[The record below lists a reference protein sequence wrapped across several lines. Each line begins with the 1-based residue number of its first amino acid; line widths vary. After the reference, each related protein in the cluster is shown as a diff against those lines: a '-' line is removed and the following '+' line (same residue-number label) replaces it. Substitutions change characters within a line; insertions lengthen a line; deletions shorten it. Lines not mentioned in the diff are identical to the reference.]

1 MIILGEQTD
10 TFWNFKEK
18 EFLIPI
24 EIKNKEKYSY
34 DLANIDNSWTGRLD
48 ATLANTFIM
57 EAQKLL
63 VNSIKLFELGY
74 FDCAYYSLR
83 ESIEVST
90 TMIYLSDLSDRERKE
105 ALENWKEIKNF
116 PMQSQML
123 KHLKEYGKIYK
134 DIKEQMSGFF
144 TELFDISQK
153 LNKKVHKQGLRNLY
167 VSRNYFVNFRDDSS
181 EKYLKEF
188 EYFLKKC
195 IMVVAIMRL
204 SIDPFP
210 ILLSDIEIY
219 LRTDDTL
226 TEPYTDDFI
235 EEYIGQENVECYK
248 HTQIYKSYYDY
259 FMKKEKK
266 LQSVANIIK
275 FQFVDIN
282 KRDEIFSQLH
292 LLREFDVIAVK
303 LIFFNEKIY
312 KIYTYDGLLFY
323 HTNRMNANDSIGFDS
338 RIFLEFKK
346 LDYVFNIPYNRSY
359 ISIIKVKEDEWFIEH
374 RNEFNESEISKL
386 KGLEKEFDTIYK

>member
-1 MIILGEQTD
+1 MEELAN

-18 EFLIPI
+18 EFLKPI
-24 EIKNKEKYSY
+24 EIKNKEKYSH
-34 DLANIDNSWTGRLD
+34 DLANIDRSWTGRLD
-48 ATLANTFIM
+48 ATLANTFII

-63 VNSIKLFELGY
+63 VNSIALFELGY

-90 TMIYLSDLSDRERKE
+90 TMIYLSDLSDREGEK
-105 ALENWKEIKNF
+105 ALKNWKELRNF

-123 KHLKEYGKIYK
+123 KHLKEYGNIYR
-134 DIKEQMSGFF
+134 DIKEQMSNFF

-153 LNKKVHKQGLRNLY
+153 LNKKVHKQGLRNFY
-167 VSRNYFVNFRDDSS
+167 VSRNHPISFKDRSS
-181 EKYLKEF
+181 EIYLKEF

-210 ILLSDIEIY
+210 LLLADAEIY

-226 TEPYTDDFI
+226 TEPYENDFI
-235 EEYIGQENVECYK
+235 EEYIGKENIECYK

-259 FMKKEKK
+259 FMQKEKK
-266 LQSVANIIK
+266 FQSVANIVK
-275 FQFVDIN
+275 FQYIDSD
-282 KRDEIFSQLH
+282 KEKEIFSQLH
-292 LLREFDVIAVK
+292 LLREFDLIAVK
-303 LIFFNEKIY
+303 LIFLNEKIY
-312 KIYTYDGLLFY
+312 KIYTYNGLLFY
-323 HTNRMNANDSIGFDS
+323 YTNRMNERDGIGFDS

-346 LDYVFNIPYNRSY
+346 LDYMFNIPYNKSY
-359 ISIIKVKEDEWFIEH
+359 ISIIKIKKDEWFMEH
-374 RNEFNESEISKL
+374 RNKFDETEISRL
-386 KGLEKEFDTIYK
+386 KELEKEFNN

>member
-1 MIILGEQTD
+1 MTEQTD
-10 TFWNFKEK
+10 TLWKFKEQ

-34 DLANIDNSWTGRLD
+34 DLANIDRSWTGRLD

-63 VNSIKLFELGY
+63 VNSIALFELGY

-90 TMIYLSDLSDRERKE
+90 TMIYLSDLSDSEREE
-105 ALENWKEIKNF
+105 ALKNWKEIKNF

-123 KHLKEYGKIYK
+123 KHLKEYGNIYR

-153 LNKKVHKQGLRNLY
+153 LNKKVHKQGFRNFY
-167 VSRNYFVNFRDDSS
+167 FSRNHPINFKDKSS
-181 EKYLKEF
+181 EIYLKEF

-210 ILLSDIEIY
+210 ILLADTEIY

-226 TEPYTDDFI
+226 TEAYTDDFI
-235 EEYIGQENVECYK
+235 EEYIGKENIECYK

-259 FMKKEKK
+259 FMQKDKK
-266 LQSVANIIK
+266 LQSVANIVK
-275 FQFVDIN
+275 FQCIDIE
-282 KRDEIFSQLH
+282 KEKEIFSQLH
-292 LLREFDVIAVK
+292 LLREIDVIAVK
-303 LIFFNEKIY
+303 LVFLNKKIY

-323 HTNRMNANDSIGFDS
+323 YTNRMNEIDSIGYDS

-346 LDYVFNIPYNRSY
+346 LDYMFNIPYNKSY
-359 ISIIKVKEDEWFIEH
+359 VSIIKIKEDEWFMEH
-374 RNEFNESEISKL
+374 RDKFNDIEISKIR
-386 KGLEKEFDTIYK
+386 KLEKDFNN